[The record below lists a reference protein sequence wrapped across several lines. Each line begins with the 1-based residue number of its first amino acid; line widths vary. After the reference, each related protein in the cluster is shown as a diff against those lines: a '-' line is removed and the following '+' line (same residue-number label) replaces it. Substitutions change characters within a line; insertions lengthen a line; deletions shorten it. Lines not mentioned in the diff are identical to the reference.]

1 MSLLDPDLIIERARL
16 FARSDDFFG
25 ERWVPAFRALLEAV
39 DAEARLR
46 PGRRE
51 RFASELVQLLV
62 TRSRT
67 AAALRAHPEIAS
79 LSVPGPVVIS
89 GLPRTGTTLLHNL
102 LALLPG
108 NRSYRLWE
116 LRAPAFPSGAP
127 LDQPRRERDAAR
139 EALAW
144 IESRAPIFRTIHPMD
159 ADAPD
164 ECNFL
169 LRPTFTTPVFAWT
182 NHVPSYE
189 RWLLESADR
198 RAAYEEWKLGLQLL
212 RFRSPGGMPVL
223 KDPGHLESL
232 DVLLDVCPDAR
243 VLILSRDLAECVPS
257 LASLCHTLQ
266 SIESDAPSKESV
278 GALALGA
285 AQRGL
290 AALARAREL
299 HPEKVLTVPY
309 TSLVGDP
316 VATVG
321 TIQASLGRLWDEEG
335 RRRCLRFLEANRR
348 VAPLPHR
355 YTLEEFGLAA
365 ADLPVP

>member
-139 EALAW
+139 EAPAW

-182 NHVPSYE
+182 NHVP
-189 RWLLESADR
+189 
-198 RAAYEEWKLGLQLL
+198 
-212 RFRSPGGMPVL
+212 
-223 KDPGHLESL
+223 
-232 DVLLDVCPDAR
+232 C
-243 VLILSRDLAECVPS
+243 
-257 LASLCHTLQ
+257 
-266 SIESDAPSKESV
+266 
-278 GALALGA
+278 
-285 AQRGL
+285 
-290 AALARAREL
+290 
-299 HPEKVLTVPY
+299 
-309 TSLVGDP
+309 
-316 VATVG
+316 
-321 TIQASLGRLWDEEG
+321 
-335 RRRCLRFLEANRR
+335 
-348 VAPLPHR
+348 
-355 YTLEEFGLAA
+355 
-365 ADLPVP
+365 